1 MTIPCEC
8 EFCKAAHLVKCFE
21 VTEEAIREQ
30 RKAAKLVWRNQIQ
43 GLKRLDLFE
52 KAEFIRDHPEYTMCI
67 RCDEVEK
74 VVCCVKIGEAFIC
87 VACDNSDHA

>member
-21 VTEEAIREQ
+21 ITQEALKEQ
-30 RKAAKLVWRNQIQ
+30 RRAAVLVWRNQIS

-52 KAEFIRDHPEYTMCI
+52 RAEFTRDHPEYTMCI

-74 VVCCVKIGEAFIC
+74 KVECIEHGGSFIC
-87 VACDNSDHA
+87 RACDNSDRA